1 MKKTFYYIAAAVLTL
16 GLASCAKEA
25 VVPEEPA
32 TPEVIGQMTIV
43 ANIEEG
49 GSSKATLSDDD
60 QTGYQVLWSE
70 GDKIILVSEVGG
82 LFSTEYTLSEGAGST
97 SGTFMGD
104 AIPDGEYMAYYAYNR
119 NEPLK
124 FGEQT
129 ADFEESVSHAPMTAK
144 FTVSGGVTSSIVFR
158 NACGLLCLNLKG
170 TGTVKSI
177 TISTNEGLVSY
188 YANFREDG
196 SMGVQDPQHGN
207 RALKYITLN
216 CGSVGRKLTESYQSF
231 YIAMPPGDYTG
242 VRIDVCDFSGN
253 TCTKTLKS
261 DKTLNIARAM
271 ITTTAFTVTGLTN
284 NNVPLTWDSPEG
296 AVGML
301 DGREAMVVN
310 FGDGIGKLAMATMNI
325 GASTYTEAGT
335 FYTWYEAVQKQN
347 NGELGG
353 GWYLPSEPEVLAK
366 IGYIVRKEG
375 NVAIVYVTESS
386 TLKIPLA
393 GYYYNA
399 GNTWNLVDEVAF
411 LWSSDP
417 TFPYNWGPSMDLAT
431 LSFYNGGMYSLY
443 AKPQDKS
450 NIRPFHKLPITRNT
464 PVGMVGYL
472 DGKDAMVVEL
482 DVNGQKKKV
491 AVAIRNEG
499 ATNTK
504 IYIKTSNTKYLD
516 CFGSF
521 LTYAQAENKC
531 TDGWYIPTI
540 EEWQSLMANA
550 SVVEGKLA
558 YENTFSSYDKHCAIV
573 VNVNGNSLILPAG
586 GPEADSNQRGWFC
599 YYWSSTPDGSQMKYL
614 FSRGNSISTLSSNKN
629 DTKNTRLFHA
639 IP

>member
-1 MKKTFYYIAAAVLTL
+1 MKKISYYICAVVLTL

-25 VVPEEPA
+25 APEHPINTEGARQISVWAQIDDEA
-32 TPEVIGQMTIV
+32 TTKTALSGND
-43 ANIEEG
+43 AEG
-49 GSSKATLSDDD
+49 YT
-60 QTGYQVLWSE
+60 VLWSE
-70 GDKIILVSEVGG
+70 GDEITVADGLNSTFTLV
-82 LFSTEYTLSEGAGST
+82 EGAGTTRGRFVGTSEAGDGTYDVFYAVGVST
-97 SGTFMGD
+97 NHKNLPGTSRYNGD
-104 AIPDGEYMAYYAYNR
+104 KVI
-119 NEPLK
+119 
-124 FGEQT
+124 
-129 ADFEESVSHAPMTAK
+129 SSAPMAATITISNGEATITDFK
-144 FTVSGGVTSSIVFR
+144 
-158 NACGLLCLNLKG
+158 NLCGLLRLTLKG
-170 TGTVKSI
+170 SGTVKEI
-177 TISTNEGLVSY
+177 KI
-188 YANFREDG
+188 YAGQDLYGNFDILPDG
-196 SMGVQDPQHGN
+196 SAVITSSPYND
-207 RALKYITLN
+207 YITQTCENGVSLSST
-216 CGSVGRKLTESYQSF
+216 GTDF
-231 YIAMPPGDYTG
+231 YFSLPPNDYTG
-242 VRIDVCDFSGN
+242 VKIDVSDFAGH
-253 TCTKTLKS
+253 TFTKTLKAEKS
-261 DKTLNIARAM
+261 LNIARAQ
-271 ITTTAFTVTGLTN
+271 ITPVVFSVTGLTN
-284 NNVPLTWDSPEG
+284 DNVPLTWDSPVG
-296 AVGML
+296 TVGML
-301 DGREAMVVN
+301 YGREAMVVN

-375 NVAIVYVTESS
+375 NVAIVDVTESS

-399 GNTWNLVDEVAF
+399 GNKWDLVDEVAF

-417 TFPYNWGPSMDLAT
+417 AFPYNWGPSMDLAT
-431 LSFYNGGMYSLY
+431 LSFYNGAMCSLNV
-443 AKPQDKS
+443 KPQDKL

-504 IYIKTSNTKYLD
+504 IYINTSNTKYLD

-558 YENTFSSYDKHCAIV
+558 YENTFSSNDKHRAIV

-586 GPEADSNQRGWFC
+586 GPEADSNQRGWQC
-599 YYWSSTPDGSQMKYL
+599 YYWSSTPDGSQMKCL
-614 FSRGNSISTLSSNKN
+614 WSRGNSISTLSSDKN
-629 DTKNTRLFHA
+629 STKNTRLFHA
-639 IP
+639 MP

>member
-1 MKKTFYYIAAAVLTL
+1 MKKTFYYIVAAVLTL
-16 GLASCAKEA
+16 GLTSCAKEA
-25 VVPEEPA
+25 VVPEEP
-32 TPEVIGQMTIV
+32 TTSEVIGQMTIV
-43 ANIEEG
+43 ADIED
-49 GSSKATLSDDD
+49 GSSAKATLSGDD

-70 GDKIILVSEVGG
+70 GDQIILVNQSNISITTV
-82 LFSTEYTLSEGAGST
+82 YTLSEGAGST

-104 AIPDGEYMAYYAYNR
+104 ALPDGEYMAYYAYNR
-119 NEPLK
+119 NKPEK

-129 ADFEESVSHAPMTAK
+129 ADFEESVSHAPMTAI
-144 FTVSGGVTSSIVFR
+144 FTVSGGVPSSIVFR

-177 TISTNEGLVSY
+177 TISTNEGLVSH
-188 YANFREDG
+188 YANFRDDG
-196 SMGVQDPQHGN
+196 SMGVQDPKGN
-207 RALKYITLN
+207 PAERFITLD
-216 CGSVGRKLTESYQSF
+216 CGYSGRGLTESYQSF
-231 YIAMPPGDYTG
+231 YIAMPPREAYTG
-242 VRIDVCDFSGN
+242 VKIDVSDFAGN

-261 DKTLNIARAM
+261 DKTLNIARAK

-296 AVGML
+296 TVGML

-310 FGDGIGKLAMATMNI
+310 FGNGIGKLAMATMNI

-366 IGYIVRKEG
+366 IGYVVRKEG
-375 NVAIVYVTESS
+375 NVAIVDVTESS

-399 GNTWNLVDEVAF
+399 GNKWDLVDEVAF

-417 TFPYNWGPSMDLAT
+417 AFPYEWGPSMDLAT
-431 LSFYNGGMYSLY
+431 LSFYNGAMCSLY

-504 IYIKTSNTKYLD
+504 IYINTSNTKYLD

-521 LTYAQAENKC
+521 LKYAQAENKC

-550 SVVEGKLA
+550 SVVEDELA
-558 YENTFSSYDKHCAIV
+558 YENTFSSNDKHRAIV

-586 GPEADSNQRGWFC
+586 GPEADSNQRGWQC
-599 YYWSSTPDGSQMKYL
+599 YYWSSTPDGSQMKCL
-614 FSRGNSISTLSSNKN
+614 WSRGNSISTLSSDKN
-629 DTKNTRLFHA
+629 STKNTRLFHA
-639 IP
+639 MP